1 MCGIAICG
9 LGGKGQEGEQGE
21 QGEQGQDGWGGWG
34 GYHFFFSMD
43 FLVYILST
51 LMGYMCFVI
60 PKRNISKQPTPKKKP
75 I

>member
-1 MCGIAICG
+1 
-9 LGGKGQEGEQGE
+9 
-21 QGEQGQDGWGGWG
+21 
-34 GYHFFFSMD
+34 MD

-75 I
+75 IKIYIIIRSRLKPAFAKNARIAK